1 MIWVVFALMTGAA
14 VLSLLWPLAGRPTG
28 LARREVETSLYKAQ
42 LQDLQRDVERGLM
55 SEADAEAAKA
65 EAARRLLVATSGEP
79 EAQSSRKNVRLAAVF
94 AIAILP
100 ALALTLYDQLGAPD
114 YPDLPL
120 QARLDGKSG
129 DVDIAAAIA
138 RIESHLATQ
147 PDDIRGWEILASV
160 YREMGRANDV
170 ARAYRQML
178 RLQGPSANLLFALG
192 QALLYANDGSV
203 NDEALAAFTKAA
215 ELDASLVEARYYIGL
230 AAEQRGDQQQ
240 AIEIFSKLLA
250 DAPADAPWAGVLNDR
265 IARIKGERALSPQD
279 VAAMPATQ
287 QDAAIRGMVQR
298 LNERLSAQGGAIEEW
313 LRLVRAYSVLK
324 QPELARDALARARKA
339 HPGEAASLDALA
351 KELGLGG

>member
-14 VLSLLWPLAGRPTG
+14 ILSLLWPLAGRPTG

-65 EAARRLLVATSGEP
+65 EAARRLLAATAGEP
-79 EAQSSRKNVRLAAVF
+79 EVQPSRKNIRIAAIF
-94 AIAILP
+94 ALLVLP
-100 ALALTLYDQLGAPD
+100 ALALALYDHLGAPD

-129 DVDIAAAIA
+129 DVDIPAAIA
-138 RIESHLATQ
+138 RIERHLADQ
-147 PDDIRGWEILASV
+147 PDDVRGWEILGGV
-160 YREMGRANDV
+160 YRELGRAQDV
-170 ARAYRQML
+170 ARVYRQLL
-178 RLQGPSANLLFALG
+178 RLQGPSAQRLFGLA

-203 NDEALAAFTKAA
+203 NDEALAAFEQASQ
-215 ELDASLVEARYYIGL
+215 LDPSLIEARYYIGL
-230 AAEQRGDQQQ
+230 AAEQRGDRQK
-240 AIEIFSKLLA
+240 AIDIFSKLVA
-250 DAPADAPWAGVLNDR
+250 NAPADAPWTGVLNER
-265 IARIKGERALSPQD
+265 IARIKGEAAPTPQD
-279 VAAMPATQ
+279 VAALPAAQ

-298 LNERLSAQGGAIEEW
+298 LNERLSAQGGAIDEW
-313 LRLVRAYSVLK
+313 LRLVRAYAVLK
-324 QPELARDALARARKA
+324 QPEQAREALARARKA